1 MSFLRIEPSWI
12 KAPVLNTVTQNENTM
27 TCVDFRNIENYI
39 HLTKNSKKSFFVF
52 QNMKPVLPRCK
63 ETMIFLLFPTPWYS
77 EKKKIFKDA
86 VKVVKSIS
94 QHLIKCWRVVIFHLR
109 KYFLKRPL
117 EKFPRILSFCQC
129 RWQIPNNNN
138 KKELPN
144 ISIEQRPKYVLLN
157 AEHTSLKII
166 ETVLFIF
173 CVRRTNNRYV
183 VFHL

>member
-1 MSFLRIEPSWI
+1 MSSKIWSQFYHAVRRLWFFCCFL
-12 KAPVLNTVTQNENTM
+12 
-27 TCVDFRNIENYI
+27 
-39 HLTKNSKKSFFVF
+39 HLDI
-52 QNMKPVLPRCK
+52 QR
-63 ETMIFLLFPTPWYS
+63 
-77 EKKKIFKDA
+77 KKKIFKDA